1 MWSFN
6 PEEYHEKGSD
16 RQRPSISSIGSG
28 AMPTTITYAIEL
40 AVGLGCLAGVPA
52 AWRGGRTR
60 WLAGILL
67 VAGLAAVLHAVLAL
81 AGR

>member
-1 MWSFN
+1 
-6 PEEYHEKGSD
+6 
-16 RQRPSISSIGSG
+16 
-28 AMPTTITYAIEL
+28 MPTTITYAIEL